1 MAAFLLLVAAGCGG
15 TKTYSLDK
23 TRSCLIQRGA
33 KVGGK
38 LDFVASTATGGAF
51 VTTLGDNS
59 VEIVFGQTEPDA
71 KQIGQAYQRFA
82 FKNVQAGLPDV
93 LRRYRN
99 VVTLWHEHP
108 QDADLSLVVG
118 CLR

>member
-1 MAAFLLLVAAGCGG
+1 VAGALLLAATGCGG

-23 TRSCLIQRGA
+23 TRTCLQERGA
-33 KVGGK
+33 RIGGK

-51 VTTLGDNS
+51 VTTLGDNR
-59 VEIVFGQTEPDA
+59 VEVVFGQTEPDA
-71 KQIGQAYQRFA
+71 VQIGDAYQRFA
-82 FKNVQAGLPDV
+82 YRNVKAGLADV

-99 VVTLWHEHP
+99 VVTLWHKHP
-108 QDADLSLVVG
+108 GDGDLSLVVG